1 MRKQSKVQ
9 KRKGSLGAPQIP
21 TSVKGIA
28 RMMSDRK
35 LGIDVKV
42 RKYRLK
48 SYRDCFVGELD
59 PACSPLLG
67 LG

>member
-1 MRKQSKVQ
+1 M
-9 KRKGSLGAPQIP
+9 
-21 TSVKGIA
+21 KGIA

-48 SYRDCFVGELD
+48 SYKDCFVGKDGD
-59 PACSPLLG
+59 PSALTRPI
-67 LG
+67 